1 MILMFVLLFGAVVGD
16 VSGQVCFKLG
26 LNADEAPPVP
36 GPLGFVMALV
46 RSPWIVIGVAVY
58 AVEFVIWYAAL
69 TIAPL
74 SVAFPFAA
82 LSYCGVVLASKF
94 ILHEQ
99 VSRQRWL
106 ATAVVAIG
114 VALVCV
120 L

>member
-26 LNADEAPPVP
+26 LNADEAPPVR